1 MPVFVYEARDNAGQ
15 LKKDKIDAPNMRMA
29 TQRLQEQKMT
39 VINIKEQ
46 SGGMAQADVLGWY
59 QKFKKV
65 NEQALTVFSRQFATM
80 INAGLAMVRCLDILS
95 EQTEDKKLQQTL
107 IQVRRDVEGGSTL
120 SNALAKPPTVFSTL
134 YISMVKAG
142 EMGGV
147 LDEVLERLAG
157 FMEKDF
163 ALKKK
168 VKSALTYP
176 VVILVMALGIVFFL
190 VTYILPTFV
199 TLFEGMNL
207 ELPLPTRILIETTKA
222 VRNPMILFPLIA
234 LLVVAGVFIN
244 RYINTPLGKKQY
256 DLLKL
261 NIPVFGLLNKKVAIS
276 RFCRTLGTLL
286 SSGVPIMQ
294 ALEIVGKASG
304 NEIIAMT
311 VGKIRESIREGESIA
326 SPLGA
331 SGMFP
336 PMVTQMV
343 AVGEETGNLDAM
355 LAKISDFYDTE
366 VEYLLSSLT
375 SMLEP
380 IMIVG
385 MGTIVGFIV
394 VSVFLPL
401 YELIGDMAWRSV
413 RSNGKALPAG
423 GGFSG

>member
-1 MPVFVYEARDNAGQ
+1 MPVFVYEVRDATGQ
-15 LKKDKIDAPNMRMA
+15 LKRDTIEAQNIRMA
-29 TQRLQEQKMT
+29 TQRLQEQKYT
-39 VINIKEQ
+39 VINIRERTTSVGQ
-46 SGGMAQADVLGWY
+46 TDLASWY
-59 QKFKKV
+59 SKFKRV
-65 NEQALTVFSRQFATM
+65 NEQALVVFSRQFATM

-107 IQVRRDVEGGSTL
+107 IQVRRDVEGGATL
-120 SNALAKPPTVFSTL
+120 SSALGKHPQVFSTL
-134 YISMVKAG
+134 YTSMVKAG

-147 LDEVLERLAG
+147 LDEVLERLAS

-163 ALKKK
+163 SLKKK

-176 VVILVMALGIVFFL
+176 VVILIMALAIVFFL

-199 TLFEGMNL
+199 SLFEGMNL
-207 ELPLPTRILIETTKA
+207 TLPLPTKILIMITKGARDIRVIIPAAALFGLMSVA
-222 VRNPMILFPLIA
+222 V
-234 LLVVAGVFIN
+234 G
-244 RYINTPLGKKQY
+244 RYIQTPYGKRQY

-311 VGKIRESIREGESIA
+311 VVKIRDSIREGESIA
-326 SPLGA
+326 SPLGS

-355 LAKISDFYDTE
+355 LSKISDFYDTE
-366 VEYLLSSLT
+366 VEYLLASLT

-385 MGTIVGFIV
+385 MGGIVGFIV
-394 VSVFLPL
+394 ISVFLPL
-401 YELIGDMAWRSV
+401 YQLIGS
-413 RSNGKALPAG
+413 LQ
-423 GGFSG
+423 

>member
-1 MPVFVYEARDNAGQ
+1 MPVFVYEARDQEGQ
-15 LKKDKIDAPNMRMA
+15 IRKDQLEAPNIRAAQKIVQQDM
-29 TQRLQEQKMT
+29 KMT
-39 VINIKEQ
+39 IVKMEQ
-46 SGGMAQADVLGWY
+46 RSGSAADGDIFGWL
-59 QKFKKV
+59 QNMKKV
-65 NEQALTVFSRQFATM
+65 DEQALTVFSRQFATM

-95 EQTEDKKLQQTL
+95 EQTEDKKLQQVL
-107 IQVRRDVEGGSTL
+107 VQVRRDVEGGSTL
-120 SNALAKPPTVFSTL
+120 SSALQKHPDVFSTL
-134 YISMVKAG
+134 YHSMVKAG

-168 VKSALTYP
+168 VKAALTYP
-176 VVILVMALGIVFFL
+176 VVILVMAMGIVFFL

-199 TLFEGMNL
+199 SLFEGMNL
-207 ELPLPTRILIETTKA
+207 QLPLPTRILIGLTKLA
-222 VRNPMILFPLIA
+222 RNPVVLFLVFVCGGVIA
-234 LLVVAGVFIN
+234 VVLKKYVETPAG
-244 RYINTPLGKKQY
+244 RKQY
-256 DLLKL
+256 DQLKL
-261 NIPVFGLLNKKVAIS
+261 NLPVFGLLNKKVAIS

-294 ALEIVGKASG
+294 SLEIVGKASG
-304 NEIIAMT
+304 NEVIAAT
-311 VGKIRESIREGESIA
+311 VTRIRDSIREGESIA

-355 LAKISDFYDTE
+355 LSKIADFYDTE
-366 VEYLLSSLT
+366 VDYLLSSLT

-385 MGTIVGFIV
+385 MGGIVGFIV
-394 VSVFLPL
+394 ISVFLPL
-401 YELIGDMAWRSV
+401 YQLVGSMA
-413 RSNGKALPAG
+413 
-423 GGFSG
+423 

>member
-1 MPVFVYEARDNAGQ
+1 MPVFVYEARDASGQ
-15 LKKDKIDAPNMRMA
+15 RVKDTIEAANRKAA
-29 TQRLQEQKMT
+29 TQRLQEQRLTIISLDEKAGGA
-39 VINIKEQ
+39 
-46 SGGMAQADVLGWY
+46 SGGDVRSFLDR
-59 QKFKKV
+59 FKKV

-95 EQTEDKKLQQTL
+95 EQTEDKKLQATL
-107 IQVRRDVEGGSTL
+107 DQVRKDVEGGQTL
-120 SNALAKPPTVFSTL
+120 SSALARHPSVFSTL

-163 ALKKK
+163 SLKKK

-176 VVILVMALGIVFFL
+176 VVILVMAMGIVFFL

-199 TLFEGMNL
+199 ELFKGMNL
-207 ELPLPTRILIETTKA
+207 KLPLPTKILIAITEGA
-222 VRNPMILFPLIA
+222 RNPLIVGPA
-234 LLVVAGVFIN
+234 LILLVVGLVGLGK
-244 RYINTPLGKKQY
+244 YVNTPVGRKQF

-261 NIPVFGLLNKKVAIS
+261 NIPVFGLLTKKVAIS

-311 VGKIRESIREGESIA
+311 VTKVRESIREGESIA

-331 SGMFP
+331 SGLFP

-343 AVGEETGNLDAM
+343 AVGEETDNLDAM
-355 LAKISDFYDTE
+355 LGKIADFYDTE
-366 VEYLLSSLT
+366 VEYLLASLT

-385 MGTIVGFIV
+385 MGGIVGFIV
-394 VSVFLPL
+394 ISVFLPL
-401 YELIGDMAWRSV
+401 YQLIG
-413 RSNGKALPAG
+413 NLG
-423 GGFSG
+423 

>member
-1 MPVFVYEARDNAGQ
+1 MPVFVYEARDATGQ
-15 LKKDKIDAPNMRMA
+15 LRRDTIEAPNVRAA
-29 TQRLQEQKMT
+29 TQKLQESRYT
-39 VINIKEQ
+39 VINIKERTVT
-46 SGGMAQADVLGWY
+46 SGQTDVLAWY
-59 QKFKKV
+59 QKIRKV
-65 NEQALTVFSRQFATM
+65 NEQAITVFSRQFATM

-107 IQVRRDVEGGSTL
+107 IQVRRDVEGGATL
-120 SNALAKPPTVFSTL
+120 SNALGKHPTIFSTL

-147 LDEVLERLAG
+147 LDEVLERLAN

-163 ALKKK
+163 SLKKK

-176 VVILVMALGIVFFL
+176 LVILIMAIGIVFFL

-199 TLFEGMNL
+199 SLFEGMNL
-207 ELPLPTRILIETTKA
+207 TLPLPTKILIAFTKGA
-222 VRNPMILFPLIA
+222 KNPWVIFPATGLIILGSFA
-234 LLVVAGVFIN
+234 LN
-244 RYINTPLGKKQY
+244 RYVQTPFGRKQF
-256 DLLKL
+256 DLMKL
-261 NIPVFGLLNKKVAIS
+261 SIPIFGLLNKKVAIS

-304 NEIIAMT
+304 NEIIALT

-355 LAKISDFYDTE
+355 LSKISDFYDTE
-366 VEYLLSSLT
+366 VEYMLASLT

-385 MGTIVGFIV
+385 MGGVVGFIV
-394 VSVFLPL
+394 IAVFLPL
-401 YELIGDMAWRSV
+401 YQLIGT
-413 RSNGKALPAG
+413 LH
-423 GGFSG
+423 

>member
-1 MPVFVYEARDNAGQ
+1 MAVFVYEARDATGQ
-15 LKKDKIDAPNMRMA
+15 LRKDSIEAQNVRAA
-29 TQRLQEQKMT
+29 TQRLQEQKFT
-39 VINIKEQ
+39 VISIKEKTATA
-46 SGGMAQADVLGWY
+46 AQTDMLAWY
-59 QKFKKV
+59 QKFKRV

-95 EQTEDKKLQQTL
+95 EQTEDKKLQQVL
-107 IQVRRDVEGGSTL
+107 IQVRKDVEGGSTL
-120 SNALAKPPTVFSTL
+120 SNALAKHPTVFSTL
-134 YISMVKAG
+134 YTSMVKAG

-147 LDEVLERLAG
+147 LDEVLERLAN

-163 ALKKK
+163 SLKKK
-168 VKSALTYP
+168 VKAALTYP
-176 VVILVMALGIVFFL
+176 MVILVMAGGIVFFL

-199 TLFEGMNL
+199 SLFEGMQL
-207 ELPLPTRILIETTKA
+207 ALPLPTKILIGVTKA
-222 VRNPMILFPLIA
+222 ARNPLYIIPSLIMIGVGGF
-234 LLVVAGVFIN
+234 LLN
-244 RYINTPLGKKQY
+244 RYVQTAVGRKQY

-261 NIPVFGLLNKKVAIS
+261 NVPVFGLLNKKVAIS

-304 NEIIAMT
+304 NEVIAGT
-311 VGKIRESIREGESIA
+311 VAKIRESIREGESIA

-331 SGMFP
+331 SGLFP

-355 LAKISDFYDTE
+355 LSKISDFYDTE

-385 MGTIVGFIV
+385 MGAVVGFIV
-394 VSVFLPL
+394 ISVFLPL
-401 YELIGDMAWRSV
+401 YNLIGQMH
-413 RSNGKALPAG
+413 
-423 GGFSG
+423 

>member
-1 MPVFVYEARDNAGQ
+1 MPVFVYEVRDATGQ
-15 LKKDKIDAPNMRMA
+15 LKRDTIEAQNMRLA
-29 TQRLQEQKMT
+29 TQRLQEQKFT
-39 VINIKEQ
+39 VINIREK
-46 SGGMAQADVLGWY
+46 STSVAQTDLLSWY
-59 QKFKKV
+59 QKLKKV
-65 NEQALTVFSRQFATM
+65 NEQALVVFSRQFATM

-107 IQVRRDVEGGSTL
+107 VQVRRDVEGGATL
-120 SNALAKPPTVFSTL
+120 SNALAKHPNVFSTL
-134 YISMVKAG
+134 YTSMVKAG

-147 LDEVLERLAG
+147 LDEVLERLAS

-163 ALKKK
+163 SLKKK

-176 VVILVMALGIVFFL
+176 VVILVMALAIVFFL

-199 TLFEGMNL
+199 SLFEGMNL
-207 ELPLPTRILIETTKA
+207 TLPLPTKILIGITKGA
-222 VRNPMILFPLIA
+222 RDLRIILPLIA
-234 LLVVAGVFIN
+234 IAVISSVGIS
-244 RYINTPLGKKQY
+244 RYIQTPYGKRQY

-261 NIPVFGLLNKKVAIS
+261 NVPVFGLLNKKVAIS

-311 VGKIRESIREGESIA
+311 VSKIRDSIREGESIA
-326 SPLGA
+326 TPLGS

-355 LAKISDFYDTE
+355 LSKISDFYDTE
-366 VEYLLSSLT
+366 VEYLLASLT

-385 MGTIVGFIV
+385 MGGIVGFIV
-394 VSVFLPL
+394 ISVFLPL
-401 YELIGDMAWRSV
+401 YQLIGS
-413 RSNGKALPAG
+413 LQ
-423 GGFSG
+423 

>member
-1 MPVFVYEARDNAGQ
+1 MPVFVYEVRDATGQ
-15 LKKDKIDAPNMRMA
+15 LKRDTIEAQNIRMA
-29 TQRLQEQKMT
+29 TQRLQEQKYT
-39 VINIKEQ
+39 VINIRER
-46 SGGMAQADVLGWY
+46 STSVAQTDLASWY
-59 QKFKKV
+59 SKFKKV
-65 NEQALTVFSRQFATM
+65 NEQALVVFSRQFATM

-107 IQVRRDVEGGSTL
+107 IQVRRDVEGGATL
-120 SNALAKPPTVFSTL
+120 SNALGKHPTVFSTL
-134 YISMVKAG
+134 YTSMVKAG

-147 LDEVLERLAG
+147 LDEVLERLAS

-163 ALKKK
+163 SLKKK

-176 VVILVMALGIVFFL
+176 VVILIMALAIVFFL

-199 TLFEGMNL
+199 SLFEGMNL
-207 ELPLPTRILIETTKA
+207 TLPLPTKILIGITKGARDIRIILPVMALFGLLSVA
-222 VRNPMILFPLIA
+222 V
-234 LLVVAGVFIN
+234 G
-244 RYINTPLGKKQY
+244 RYIQTPYGKRQY

-261 NIPVFGLLNKKVAIS
+261 NVPVFGLLNKKVAIS

-311 VGKIRESIREGESIA
+311 VTKIRDSIREGESIA
-326 SPLGA
+326 SPLGS

-355 LAKISDFYDTE
+355 LSKISDFYDTE
-366 VEYLLSSLT
+366 VEYLLASLT

-385 MGTIVGFIV
+385 MGGIVGFIV
-394 VSVFLPL
+394 ISVFLPL
-401 YELIGDMAWRSV
+401 YQLIGS
-413 RSNGKALPAG
+413 LQ
-423 GGFSG
+423 

>member
-1 MPVFVYEARDNAGQ
+1 MPIFVYEARNVTGQ
-15 LKKDKIDAPNMRMA
+15 LVRDSIEAPNLKAA
-29 TQRLQEQKMT
+29 TQKLQEQKCT
-39 VINIKEQ
+39 IINIREKSLTVGQ
-46 SGGMAQADVLGWY
+46 TDLFAWA

-107 IQVRRDVEGGSTL
+107 VQVRKDVEGGSPL
-120 SNALAKPPTVFSTL
+120 SNALAKHPTVFSTL
-134 YISMVKAG
+134 YTSMVKAG

-147 LDEVLERLAG
+147 LDEVLDRLAN

-163 ALKKK
+163 SLKKK
-168 VKSALTYP
+168 VKAALTYP
-176 VVILVMALGIVFFL
+176 VVILIMAVGIVGFL

-199 TLFEGMNL
+199 NLFEGMNL
-207 ELPLPTRILIETTKA
+207 ELPLPTKILIGITKGIK
-222 VRNPMILFPLIA
+222 NPMYVFPALG
-234 LLVVAGVFIN
+234 LLVIIIIGIT
-244 RYINTPLGKKQY
+244 RYIQTPFGKKQY

-261 NIPVFGLLNKKVAIS
+261 NVPVFGLLNKKVAIS

-304 NEIIAMT
+304 NEVISMT
-311 VGKIRESIREGESIA
+311 VAKIRESIREGESIA
-326 SPLGA
+326 TPLGA

-355 LAKISDFYDTE
+355 LSKISDFYDTE
-366 VEYLLSSLT
+366 VEYLLASLT

-385 MGTIVGFIV
+385 MGGIVGFIV
-394 VSVFLPL
+394 ISVFLPL
-401 YELIGDMAWRSV
+401 YQLIGQM
-413 RSNGKALPAG
+413 GH
-423 GGFSG
+423 

>member
-1 MPVFVYEARDNAGQ
+1 MPVFVYEARDASGQ
-15 LKKDKIDAPNMRMA
+15 RVKDTIEAANRKAA
-29 TQRLQEQKMT
+29 TQRLQEQRLTIISLDEKAGGAG
-39 VINIKEQ
+39 
-46 SGGMAQADVLGWY
+46 SGDVGAFLDR
-59 QKFKKV
+59 FKRV

-95 EQTEDKKLQQTL
+95 EQTEDKKLQTTL
-107 IQVRRDVEGGSTL
+107 DQVRKDVEGGQTL
-120 SNALAKPPTVFSTL
+120 SAALARHPTVFSTL

-157 FMEKDF
+157 FMEKDYS
-163 ALKKK
+163 LKKK

-176 VVILVMALGIVFFL
+176 VVILVMAMGIVFFL

-199 TLFEGMNL
+199 ELFKGMNL
-207 ELPLPTRILIETTKA
+207 KLPLPTKILIAITEGA
-222 VRNPMILFPLIA
+222 RNPLIVGPA
-234 LLVVAGVFIN
+234 LVLLVVGLVGLGK
-244 RYINTPLGKKQY
+244 YINTPVGRKQF

-261 NIPVFGLLNKKVAIS
+261 NIPVFGLLTKKVSIS

-311 VGKIRESIREGESIA
+311 VTKVRESIREGESIA

-331 SGMFP
+331 SGLFP

-355 LAKISDFYDTE
+355 LGKIADFYDTE
-366 VEYLLSSLT
+366 VEYLLASLT

-385 MGTIVGFIV
+385 MGGIVGFIV
-394 VSVFLPL
+394 ISVFLPL
-401 YELIGDMAWRSV
+401 YQLIG
-413 RSNGKALPAG
+413 NLG
-423 GGFSG
+423 

>member
-1 MPVFVYEARDNAGQ
+1 MPVFVYEARDATGQ
-15 LKKDKIDAPNMRMA
+15 LKRDTIEAQNLRVA
-29 TQRLQEQKMT
+29 TQKLQEQKYT
-39 VINIKEQ
+39 VINIRERTT
-46 SGGMAQADVLGWY
+46 SVASTDVMAWY
-59 QKFKKV
+59 QKLKRV

-107 IQVRRDVEGGSTL
+107 IQVRRDVEGGATL
-120 SNALAKPPTVFSTL
+120 SNALGKHPTVFSNL
-134 YISMVKAG
+134 YTSMVKAG

-147 LDEVLERLAG
+147 LDEVLERLAN

-163 ALKKK
+163 SLKKK

-176 VVILVMALGIVFFL
+176 MVILVMAVFIVVFL
-190 VTYILPTFV
+190 VLYILPTFV
-199 TLFEGMNL
+199 SLFENMNIP
-207 ELPLPTRILIETTKA
+207 LPLPTKILIMITKGA
-222 VRNPMILFPLIA
+222 TNPFIVGPFIVLCVL
-234 LLVVAGVFIN
+234 AGIGIN
-244 RYINTPLGKKQY
+244 RFIATPFGKKQY

-261 NIPVFGLLNKKVAIS
+261 NVPVFGLLNKKVAIS

-311 VGKIRESIREGESIA
+311 VTKIRESIREGESIA
-326 SPLGA
+326 SPLGS

-385 MGTIVGFIV
+385 MGGVVGFIV
-394 VSVFLPL
+394 IAVFLPL
-401 YELIGDMAWRSV
+401 YNLIGQ
-413 RSNGKALPAG
+413 LH
-423 GGFSG
+423 

>member
-1 MPVFVYEARDNAGQ
+1 MPVFVYEARDASGQ
-15 LKKDKIDAPNMRMA
+15 RVKDTIEAANRKAA
-29 TQRLQEQKMT
+29 TQRLQEQRLTIISLDEKA
-39 VINIKEQ
+39 
-46 SGGMAQADVLGWY
+46 GGAAGGDVGAFFDR
-59 QKFKKV
+59 FKKV

-95 EQTEDKKLQQTL
+95 EQTEDKKLQATL
-107 IQVRRDVEGGSTL
+107 DQVRKDVEGGQTL
-120 SNALAKPPTVFSTL
+120 SAALARHPSVFSTL

-163 ALKKK
+163 SLKKK

-199 TLFEGMNL
+199 ELFKGMNL
-207 ELPLPTRILIETTKA
+207 KLPLPTKILIAITEGA
-222 VRNPMILFPLIA
+222 RNPLIMGPA
-234 LLVVAGVFIN
+234 LLLLVGTIVLLG
-244 RYINTPLGKKQY
+244 RYINTPVGRKQY

-261 NIPVFGLLNKKVAIS
+261 NIPVFGLLTKKVAIS

-311 VGKIRESIREGESIA
+311 VTKVRESIREGESIA

-331 SGMFP
+331 SGLFP

-355 LAKISDFYDTE
+355 LGKIADFYDTE
-366 VEYLLSSLT
+366 VEYLLASLT

-385 MGTIVGFIV
+385 MGGIVGFIV
-394 VSVFLPL
+394 ISVFLPL
-401 YELIGDMAWRSV
+401 YQLIG
-413 RSNGKALPAG
+413 NLG
-423 GGFSG
+423 

>member
-1 MPVFVYEARDNAGQ
+1 MPVFIYEVKDSAGVV
-15 LKKDKIDAPNMRMA
+15 KKGTLEAANIRQAQSK
-29 TQRLQEQKMT
+29 LQEEKYTILNVKEKTTPTSGIANWFQQIRK
-39 VINIKEQ
+39 VKEQ
-46 SGGMAQADVLGWY
+46 AI
-59 QKFKKV
+59 
-65 NEQALTVFSRQFATM
+65 TVFSRQFATM

-120 SNALAKPPTVFSTL
+120 SSSLAKYPTVFSSL
-134 YISMVKAG
+134 YTNMVKAG

-163 ALKKK
+163 SLKKK

-176 VVILVMALGIVFFL
+176 MVILIMAVIIVVFL

-199 TLFEGMNL
+199 TLFEGMGL
-207 ELPLPTRILIETTKA
+207 DLPLMTRILISVTKA
-222 VRNPMILFPLIA
+222 ARNVWYVGITLGVIIIVVF
-234 LLVVAGVFIN
+234 LLN
-244 RYINTPLGKKQY
+244 RWAKTATGRRQL

-261 NIPVFGLLNKKVAIS
+261 NLPVFGLLNRKVAIS

-286 SSGVPIMQ
+286 ASGVPIMQ

-304 NEIIAMT
+304 NEVIALT
-311 VGKIRESIREGESIA
+311 VAKVRESIREGESIA
-326 SPLGA
+326 TPLGA

-355 LAKISDFYDTE
+355 LNKISDFYDTE
-366 VEYLLSSLT
+366 VEYMLASLT

-380 IMIVG
+380 MMIVG
-385 MGTIVGFIV
+385 MGLVVGFIV
-394 VSVFLPL
+394 ISVFMPL
-401 YELIGDMAWRSV
+401 YQLIGSF
-413 RSNGKALPAG
+413 GQ
-423 GGFSG
+423 

>member
-1 MPVFVYEARDNAGQ
+1 MPVFVYEARDAAGQ

-46 SGGMAQADVLGWY
+46 AGGMAQANVLGWY
-59 QKFKKV
+59 EKLRKV

-120 SNALAKPPTVFSTL
+120 SNALSKHPTVFSTL
-134 YISMVKAG
+134 YTSMVKAG

-176 VVILVMALGIVFFL
+176 VVILVMAMGIVFFL

-199 TLFEGMNL
+199 TLFEGMHL
-207 ELPLPTRILIETTKA
+207 ELPLPTKILMGTTKA
-222 VRNPMILFPLIA
+222 VRNPVILIPLIA
-234 LLVVAGVFIN
+234 LTIVGGVFLN
-244 RYINTPLGKKQY
+244 RYVSTPLGKKQY

-355 LAKISDFYDTE
+355 LSKISDFYDTE
-366 VEYLLSSLT
+366 VEYLLASLT

-385 MGTIVGFIV
+385 MGGIVGFIV
-394 VSVFLPL
+394 ISVFLPL
-401 YELIGDMAWRSV
+401 YQLIGNM
-413 RSNGKALPAG
+413 G
-423 GGFSG
+423 

>member
-29 TQRLQEQKMT
+29 TQRLQEQKMA

-120 SNALAKPPTVFSTL
+120 SNALSKHPTVFSTL

-207 ELPLPTRILIETTKA
+207 DLPLPTRILIGSTKA

-234 LLVVAGVFIN
+234 LLVVGGVFIN

-401 YELIGDMAWRSV
+401 YELIGNMA
-413 RSNGKALPAG
+413 
-423 GGFSG
+423 

>member
-1 MPVFVYEARDNAGQ
+1 MPIFLYEVRDAGGN
-15 LKKDKIDAPNMRMA
+15 LKKDSMEAPNLKA
-29 TQRLQEQKMT
+29 VQQKLLEQKFS
-39 VINIKEQ
+39 IISIKEK
-46 SGGMAQADVLGWY
+46 SAALTNVDILSWY
-59 QKFKKV
+59 QKIRKV
-65 NEQALTVFSRQFATM
+65 NEQAITVFSRQFATM

-107 IQVRRDVEGGSTL
+107 IQVRKDVEGGSTL
-120 SNALAKPPTVFSTL
+120 SNALAKHPTVFSNL
-134 YISMVKAG
+134 YTSMTKAG

-147 LDEVLERLAG
+147 LDEVLERLAN

-163 ALKKK
+163 SLKKK
-168 VKSALTYP
+168 VKAALTYP

-199 TLFEGMNL
+199 QLFEGMKL
-207 ELPLPTRILIETTKA
+207 KLPLPTLILITITKA
-222 VRNPMILFPLIA
+222 AKNWAIVLPSIVII
-234 LLVVAGVFIN
+234 VVIFVLIN
-244 RYINTPLGKKQY
+244 RYVQTQAGKRQY
-256 DLLKL
+256 DKLKL
-261 NIPVFGLLNKKVAIS
+261 SVPVFGLLNKKVSIS

-304 NEIIAMT
+304 NEIIALT
-311 VGKIRESIREGESIA
+311 VAKVRESIREGESIA
-326 SPLGA
+326 APLGA

-355 LAKISDFYDTE
+355 LSKVADFYDTE
-366 VEYLLSSLT
+366 VDYMLASLT

-385 MGTIVGFIV
+385 MGAVVGFIV
-394 VSVFLPL
+394 ISVFLPL
-401 YELIGDMAWRSV
+401 YQLIGTLS
-413 RSNGKALPAG
+413 
-423 GGFSG
+423 